1 MCNKNLKY
9 FKPKWIW
16 ALNWS
21 AVQAWQGLLRII
33 AAVIQQG
40 SEDGPLF
47 FAFNVDKSRKKSQ
60 QIPVV
65 SVLFNA
71 EMM

>member
-1 MCNKNLKY
+1 
-9 FKPKWIW
+9 
-16 ALNWS
+16 
-21 AVQAWQGLLRII
+21 LLRII

-71 EMM
+71 ENDVVFLNYRN